1 MQANYA
7 GVAGDFRLVNAAL
20 HPTQK
25 EAMLEYVADIRGLPI
40 WSCAIGSMVPS
51 VKHKHIRMIC
61 EECGRTPTFVEI
73 TVPCVTFEELLHD
86 YEVEAVHELHIDTEG
101 MDKEILV
108 SFPFDRFRPAKV
120 VFEFLRISSCPT
132 GRRRFLYYMDLAIA
146 CERMTSITLRSWVNS
161 RRAMSPVAEGRWSL
175 YVARKGPVSAR
186 TRPFWTTAQPY
197 VDHVGQLVAGQFTEA
212 LVHKRALLDR

>member
-1 MQANYA
+1 MIVDIIQIGAHVGKGDKVFAEVERGRIRSGILLEPIPAVFQELQANYA
-7 GVAGDFRLVNAAL
+7 GVDGDFHLLNAAL

-25 EAMLEYVADIRGLPI
+25 EAVLEYVADIRGLPL

-51 VKHKHIRMIC
+51 VKHKHIHMIRQ
-61 EECGRTPTFVEI
+61 ECGRTPTFAKI

-120 VFEFLRISSCPT
+120 VFEFAHLEQSDREEAISLLLGLGYRLRKDDLDYIAVLGEFAT
-132 GRRRFLYYMDLAIA
+132 GD
-146 CERMTSITLRSWVNS
+146 
-161 RRAMSPVAEGRWSL
+161 
-175 YVARKGPVSAR
+175 VARR
-186 TRPFWTTAQPY
+186 
-197 VDHVGQLVAGQFTEA
+197 
-212 LVHKRALLDR
+212 

>member
-1 MQANYA
+1 MIVDVIQIGAHVGKGDKVFAEVERGRIRSGILLEPIPALFQELQANYA
-7 GVAGDFRLVNAAL
+7 GVGGDFRLVNAAL
-20 HPTQK
+20 HPTRK

-120 VFEFLRISSCPT
+120 VFEFAHLELSDREEAVSLLHGLGYRLRKDDIDYIAELGEFTT
-132 GRRRFLYYMDLAIA
+132 GD
-146 CERMTSITLRSWVNS
+146 
-161 RRAMSPVAEGRWSL
+161 
-175 YVARKGPVSAR
+175 VARR
-186 TRPFWTTAQPY
+186 
-197 VDHVGQLVAGQFTEA
+197 
-212 LVHKRALLDR
+212 